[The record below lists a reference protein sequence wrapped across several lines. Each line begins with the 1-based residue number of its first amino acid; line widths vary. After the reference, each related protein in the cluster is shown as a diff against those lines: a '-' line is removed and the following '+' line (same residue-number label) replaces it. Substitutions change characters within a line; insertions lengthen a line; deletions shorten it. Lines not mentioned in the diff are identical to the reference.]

1 MRKGSAV
8 LLVVV
13 LTGLF
18 IASLAHAQEG
28 RSVVLRAN
36 GQVILKDAD
45 GEFGT
50 LELNLHN
57 SNWKYASQA
66 DATAKCEDQAAGGK
80 AFTGALMVPEVE
92 GAGMSFLETISQGD
106 DGLHVIYELR
116 PSGPMILNG
125 LQISLLLPTDRFA
138 GQQLV
143 IKSAEAANRTVA
155 LPRTLDPAQWQLGTI
170 EGNALQIG
178 ADEAKATT
186 MKIDKTYGLIVHDLR
201 QWERDEFEIRIPII
215 QEAQGKML
223 GTNDRFDVEITLG
236 PGPITTTG
244 P

>member
-1 MRKGSAV
+1 MRKAFVV
-8 LLVVV
+8 LLAVV

-18 IASLAHAQEG
+18 VASLVHAQEG

-66 DATAKCEDQAAGGK
+66 DATAQCEDQAGGGK
-80 AFTGALMVPEVE
+80 AFTGTLAVPDVA

-106 DGLHVIYELR
+106 DGLHVIYELK

-125 LQISLLLPTDRFA
+125 LQISLILPAERWA

-143 IKSAEAANRTVA
+143 VKSAEAADRTVP
-155 LPRTLDPAQWQLGTI
+155 LPRTLNPNQWQLGTI
-170 EGNALQIG
+170 EGNAVQTG
-178 ADEAKATT
+178 ADAAKALTL
-186 MKIDKTYGLIVHDLR
+186 KIDKTYGLILHDLR
-201 QWERDEFEIRIPII
+201 QWERDEFEIRIPIL
-215 QEAQGKML
+215 QEDQGKML
-223 GTNDRFDVEITLG
+223 GTNDRFDAEITLG
-236 PGPITTTG
+236 PGPIAATG